1 MNILKFRSQKELN
14 QAGAGMIIEILQ
26 TNPEAVLG
34 LATGGTPVGI
44 YQELAAAHRQ
54 GLVSFAKAAVFNL
67 DEYVGLEHG
76 HPESYYSYMQRHLLG
91 KIDIPPKQ
99 CHIPDGM
106 AADLESE
113 CRRYDRVLEEAGPI
127 DLQMLGIGHN
137 GHIGFNEPDEEL
149 EHVTHVVELHE
160 QTREANARFFGMPKK
175 VPAQAITM
183 GVGTI
188 LKAKRILLVVR
199 GPDKADIVKRAL
211 QGPVTTKC
219 PASFLQTHPDVTVL
233 LDTDAGSGLG

>member
-1 MNILKFRSQKELN
+1 M
-14 QAGAGMIIEILQ
+14 
-26 TNPEAVLG
+26 PE
-34 LATGGTPVGI
+34 
-44 YQELAAAHRQ
+44 
-54 GLVSFAKAAVFNL
+54 
-67 DEYVGLEHG
+67 
-76 HPESYYSYMQRHLLG
+76 
-91 KIDIPPKQ
+91 
-99 CHIPDGM
+99 
-106 AADLESE
+106 
-113 CRRYDRVLEEAGPI
+113 
-127 DLQMLGIGHN
+127 
-137 GHIGFNEPDEEL
+137 
-149 EHVTHVVELHE
+149 
-160 QTREANARFFGMPKK
+160 K